1 MVCFLYYIQL
11 GGVISVQYI
20 ARLSLLWFLRIV
32 LILGMM
38 FSFPPVW
45 SGGLFTT
52 EQEST
57 TTEIERFER
66 KFIAPVRTVPQITP
80 QIGAIKITEQWGTK
94 SIAVAAIL
102 PVLSFVFRPV
112 IYKFLLRLRLY
123 LLKFTSHFL
132 ISRNANFIS
141 ILNDCY

>member
-1 MVCFLYYIQL
+1 
-11 GGVISVQYI
+11 
-20 ARLSLLWFLRIV
+20 
-32 LILGMM
+32 MM
-38 FSFPPVW
+38 FSFPAVW

-57 TTEIERFER
+57 TTEIERYER
-66 KFIAPVRTVPQITP
+66 KFIPPVRTAPQITP
-80 QIGAIKITEQWGTK
+80 QIGAIKITEQWGIK

-102 PVLSFVFRPV
+102 PVLSLVFRPV

-132 ISRNANFIS
+132 NSTRNAKFIS
-141 ILNDCY
+141 ALNEC

>member
-1 MVCFLYYIQL
+1 M
-11 GGVISVQYI
+11 QYI
-20 ARLSLLWFLRIV
+20 ARLSLHWFLRIV

-45 SGGLFTT
+45 SGGLLTT

-57 TTEIERFER
+57 TTEIERYER
-66 KFIAPVRTVPQITP
+66 KFIPPVRTAPQITP

-94 SIAVAAIL
+94 SITVAAIL
-102 PVLSFVFRPV
+102 PALSLVFRPV

-132 ISRNANFIS
+132 ISIRHAKFIS
-141 ILNDCY
+141 ALNEC

>member
-20 ARLSLLWFLRIV
+20 ARLSLHWFLRIV

-38 FSFPPVW
+38 FSFPPAW
-45 SGGLFTT
+45 SGGIFTT

-57 TTEIERFER
+57 TSEIERCER
-66 KFIAPVRTVPQITP
+66 KFTPPVRIAPQITP

-94 SIAVAAIL
+94 SLAVVAIL
-102 PVLSFVFRPV
+102 PVLSLLFRPV

-132 ISRNANFIS
+132 IS
-141 ILNDCY
+141 LP

>member
-1 MVCFLYYIQL
+1 M
-11 GGVISVQYI
+11 QYI
-20 ARLSLLWFLRIV
+20 ARLSLHWFLRIV

-38 FSFPPVW
+38 FSFPPAW

-57 TTEIERFER
+57 TSEIERYER
-66 KFIAPVRTVPQITP
+66 KFTPPVRIAPQITP
-80 QIGAIKITEQWGTK
+80 QVGAIKITEQWGAK
-94 SIAVAAIL
+94 SLAVIAIL
-102 PVLSFVFRPV
+102 PVLSLLFRPV

-132 ISRNANFIS
+132 IS
-141 ILNDCY
+141 LH